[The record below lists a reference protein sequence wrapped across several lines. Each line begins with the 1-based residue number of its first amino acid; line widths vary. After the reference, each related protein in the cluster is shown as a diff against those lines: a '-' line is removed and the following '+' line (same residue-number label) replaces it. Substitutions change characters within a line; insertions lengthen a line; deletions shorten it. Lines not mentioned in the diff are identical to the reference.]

1 MQQQHLE
8 QHKHSEQQEHCRHLQ
23 AMQEVEQQQLQQQ
36 QCTQQLQ
43 QQQQQ
48 QQLMREDVA
57 LYLFSLKVKWLAAVM
72 AVLLSIGFAVSTCLY
87 LQSHHLGNEAG
98 VAAQLVD
105 KVNSFLLHL
114 ALISLGILG
123 AMRQNS
129 VFTFLFCLSMSLC
142 GVAEIISL
150 YWMGSAFEARELVAS
165 IVTLGFACSSFVAGA
180 CLWTVQ
186 RSIRQPQV
194 DGVPMGLLPV
204 AVARIARAMIVLT
217 AISML
222 NQYEAYFIMKF
233 DSGMPLRVVVLFE
246 GIPSW
251 CFRFLILAFGVFGA
265 RKHNSTCTL
274 LYCIGSLPD
283 AFSGVNFL
291 FHFST
296 NVRLHGSETNGV
308 QVLVSQTLYVL
319 VGFMGLIIG
328 ALLLDQQRK
337 ARSTMMQV
345 PFQLFGVRWQDWTL
359 GLIFCI
365 YNLLSALLEIN
376 MLIVAWTYNL
386 GFTNKCML
394 IAFILSSC
402 LGVAVGA
409 MVCCSQEQIVERA
422 AVVQAPTSPFLAE
435 QEVHAGV

>member
-165 IVTLGFACSSFVAGA
+165 IVTLSAQERIRFHNAC
-180 CLWTVQ
+180 
-186 RSIRQPQV
+186 
-194 DGVPMGLLPV
+194 
-204 AVARIARAMIVLT
+204 
-217 AISML
+217 AI
-222 NQYEAYFIMKF
+222 
-233 DSGMPLRVVVLFE
+233 
-246 GIPSW
+246 
-251 CFRFLILAFGVFGA
+251 
-265 RKHNSTCTL
+265 
-274 LYCIGSLPD
+274 
-283 AFSGVNFL
+283 
-291 FHFST
+291 
-296 NVRLHGSETNGV
+296 
-308 QVLVSQTLYVL
+308 
-319 VGFMGLIIG
+319 
-328 ALLLDQQRK
+328 
-337 ARSTMMQV
+337 
-345 PFQLFGVRWQDWTL
+345 
-359 GLIFCI
+359 
-365 YNLLSALLEIN
+365 
-376 MLIVAWTYNL
+376 
-386 GFTNKCML
+386 
-394 IAFILSSC
+394 
-402 LGVAVGA
+402 
-409 MVCCSQEQIVERA
+409 RA
-422 AVVQAPTSPFLAE
+422 ACVSI
-435 QEVHAGV
+435 AG